1 MCNSWIFS
9 YLFCLNYRYI
19 KPWKKLS
26 HYIVLRC
33 HILPYLSHNFLKLYL
48 FLCSI
53 STKSPSQ
60 VENQNFSSRNYRVI
74 PLKNEHVIVILL
86 AKYFN
91 KLKQNLYTSYKPE
104 IFFKNFRNIRQLNWW
119 FWGLCYVH
127 CIICTNHF
135 STYTNWRQ
143 WDY

>member
-1 MCNSWIFS
+1 M
-9 YLFCLNYRYI
+9 
-19 KPWKKLS
+19 KEV
-26 HYIVLRC
+26 VLRC

-48 FLCSI
+48 FLCNTFLYI

-91 KLKQNLYTSYKPE
+91 RLKQNLYTSYKPE
-104 IFFKNFRNIRQLNWW
+104 FFFKNFRNIRQLN
-119 FWGLCYVH
+119 
-127 CIICTNHF
+127 
-135 STYTNWRQ
+135 
-143 WDY
+143 